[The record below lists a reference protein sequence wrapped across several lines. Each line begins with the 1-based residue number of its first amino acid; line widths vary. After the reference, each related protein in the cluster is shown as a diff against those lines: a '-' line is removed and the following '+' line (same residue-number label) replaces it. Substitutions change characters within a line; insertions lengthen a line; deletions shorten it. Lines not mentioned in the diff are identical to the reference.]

1 MQHSGSITYKTDAVL
16 LGGGNARGVQN
27 TRGNVRPPTSWRSR
41 RLSAN
46 SDQPSCCIVVVTLL
60 LRPQVGRCS
69 IDISTDTSDCYPR
82 ATLQASAGTSYGPV
96 SVCPS
101 VTSRCSIET
110 DTWIELVMA
119 WGLLSTHPIRGVMR
133 IFGYI

>member
-1 MQHSGSITYKTDAVL
+1 MYKTDAVIR
-16 LGGGNARGVQN
+16 GGGNARGVQN

-82 ATLQASAGTSYGPV
+82 ATLQASAGTSVGFVTAAV
-96 SVCPS
+96 SMPMGGCRAIRVGDDDVS
-101 VTSRCSIET
+101 LVSAET
-110 DTWIELVMA
+110 VGAVMA
-119 WGLLSTHPIRGVMR
+119 AEPAVL
-133 IFGYI
+133 